1 MTHAASRA
9 SKRSEKPAT
18 RRRTADRSCLG
29 ARVDAVTEQD
39 RRPSRATNPNSR
51 LNASPVR
58 QPPRRS
64 SHPQGREAT
73 MQHEPLTDA
82 APPDPGLP
90 DPGLPVAGV
99 DVAKE
104 QLDLFADTVGRRL
117 RVGNDDAGF
126 AQLVAELRGH
136 KVRLVVIE
144 ATGRYHRRAAA
155 ALLQAGVEVAVVNPQ
170 QVRAFARAAGK
181 LEKTDRID
189 AEVLARFGRAM
200 NPRVAAKTPQ
210 GQTLLS
216 ELVSRRRALVQMRV
230 AETNRA
236 HGQLPKL
243 AARQSHTL
251 LRLIEQQVEDLDR
264 EIARLIEADDDFGGK
279 ARIVDSVPGI
289 GPGTANQLLVD
300 LPELGTLNRQEIA
313 KLAGLA
319 PLNCDS
325 GQFRGQRKIRGG
337 RADVRTC
344 LYMAAFNARQKCTRF
359 KQYFDGLMAR
369 GKLYQVAMTAC
380 MRKLLVVL
388 NQMVKNNTHWNQN
401 LNGALA

>member
-1 MTHAASRA
+1 
-9 SKRSEKPAT
+9 
-18 RRRTADRSCLG
+18 
-29 ARVDAVTEQD
+29 
-39 RRPSRATNPNSR
+39 
-51 LNASPVR
+51 
-58 QPPRRS
+58 
-64 SHPQGREAT
+64 

-82 APPDPGLP
+82 ALPDSGLPDSGLPDPGLP

-104 QLDLFADTVGRRL
+104 QLDLFSDTVGRRL

-126 AQLVAELRGH
+126 ARLVAELRGH

-144 ATGRYHRRAAA
+144 ATGRYHRRVAA

-200 NPRVAAKTPQ
+200 SPRGAVKTPESRAVL
-210 GQTLLS
+210 GD
-216 ELVSRRRALVQMRV
+216 LVSRRRGLVQVRV
-230 AETNRA
+230 AEANRG
-236 HGQLPKL
+236 HGQLPRL
-243 AARQSHTL
+243 AAAQSRKL
-251 LRLIEQQVEDLDR
+251 LRLVDQQIEDLDR
-264 EIARLIEADDDFGGK
+264 EIAKLIEADDDWGGK
-279 ARIVDSVPGI
+279 AKVIDSVPGI
-289 GPGTANQLLVD
+289 GPDTANRLLVG
-300 LPELGTLNRQEIA
+300 LPELGELNRQEIA

-325 GQFRGQRKIRGG
+325 GKFRGQRRIRGG

-344 LYMAAFNARQKCTRF
+344 LYMAAFNARQKCARF
-359 KQYFDGLMAR
+359 RQYFEGLMAR

-388 NQMVKNNTHWNQN
+388 NQMVKNKTHWNQN
-401 LNGALA
+401 FTGAIA